1 MTILNEMLKKDKPID
16 EFDEFVFQ
24 EIQKELPLST
34 GQIIEKLQNLL
45 PYIGA
50 SENDAKLYY
59 NVFKYNF
66 REDGKY
72 SEISWRDFKGPKEWA
87 SKRTTTRNTRE
98 YVNARQQFHAPNLKG
113 EWKTDWDG
121 NEYYVVYSYGYY
133 PIYIFKD
140 GIWYGNEDSYSR
152 TTGKHM
158 SYSRPSNGKIYWLSR
173 REMEDLERSGTVEK
187 FIEKR
192 KETLLSNKKD
202 LKGQKF
208 TFKDYY
214 NGIRVLYTI
223 DGIEKRGNKIK
234 LKITITDVFKAD
246 RNLKPKS
253 DENYLL
259 GEIPNVTKEYV
270 ENIVK
275 QHIAN
280 NDRFLYLIFQ
290 KDPSSPKF
298 ETFDFVIKHLKEQ

>member
-1 MTILNEMLKKDKPID
+1 MAILNEIMKKDKPID

-24 EIQKELPLST
+24 EIQKELPLPT
-34 GQIIEKLQNLL
+34 GQIIEKLKTLL
-45 PYIGA
+45 PFIGA
-50 SENDAKLYY
+50 SEHDAKLYY

-72 SEISWRDFKGPKEWA
+72 SEISWKDFKGPKHWA
-87 SKRTTTRNTRE
+87 SKRTTNRSTRE
-98 YVNARQQFHAPNLKG
+98 YVNARRPFHASNLKG

-152 TTGKHM
+152 STGKHI
-158 SYSRPSNGKIYWLSR
+158 SYSRPSTDKIYWLSR
-173 REMEDLERSGTVEK
+173 REMEDLEVRGTVEK
-187 FIEKR
+187 FIER
-192 KETLLSNKKD
+192 RRETLLSNKKN

-259 GEIPNVTKEYV
+259 GEIPNVTKQYV
-270 ENIVK
+270 ESIVK